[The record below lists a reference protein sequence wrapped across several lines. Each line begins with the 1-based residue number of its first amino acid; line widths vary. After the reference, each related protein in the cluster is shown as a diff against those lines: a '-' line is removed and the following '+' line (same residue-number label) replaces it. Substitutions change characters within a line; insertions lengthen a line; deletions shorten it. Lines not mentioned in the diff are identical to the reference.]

1 MKTLRLNNVTL
12 EMAAY
17 QEESEPKRKI
27 AFTLNVTSETYHDI
41 AVLLYEKTF
50 NVEVR
55 NAILPSGNDKLFNII
70 DQPVRTRGRQRVL
83 YRNNGNRQKRRFMI
97 GVFYVKSCRPAAF
110 ESEFHM

>member
-1 MKTLRLNNVTL
+1 MKTLRLNDVTL

-50 NVEVR
+50 TVEVPER
-55 NAILPSGNDKLFNII
+55 NLAF
-70 DQPVRTRGRQRVL
+70 RGEITNYSTSLTNL
-83 YRNNGNRQKRRFMI
+83 YEAGS
-97 GVFYVKSCRPAAF
+97 V
-110 ESEFHM
+110 SEFYIEITETDKNADS

>member
-1 MKTLRLNNVTL
+1 MKTLRLNDVTL

-50 NVEVR
+50 TVEVPER
-55 NAILPSGNDKLFNII
+55 NLAFGGEITNYSTSLTN
-70 DQPVRTRGRQRVL
+70 L
-83 YRNNGNRQKRRFMI
+83 YEAGS
-97 GVFYVKSCRPAAF
+97 V
-110 ESEFHM
+110 SEFYIEITETDKNADS

>member
-50 NVEVR
+50 NVEVSGTR
-55 NAILPSGNDKLFNII
+55 SCLPGGNDKLFNII
-70 DQPVRTRGRQRVL
+70 DQPVRTRAV
-83 YRNNGNRQKRRFMI
+83 
-97 GVFYVKSCRPAAF
+97 
-110 ESEFHM
+110 SEFYIEITEIDKNADS

>member
-12 EMAAY
+12 EMATY

-50 NVEVR
+50 NVEVPER
-55 NAILPSGNDKLFNII
+55 DLAFRGGNDKLFNII

-97 GVFYVKSCRPAAF
+97 GVFYVKKLPAGSF
-110 ESEFHM
+110 

>member
-41 AVLLYEKTF
+41 AVLLYEK
-50 NVEVR
+50 NV
-55 NAILPSGNDKLFNII
+55 
-70 DQPVRTRGRQRVL
+70 
-83 YRNNGNRQKRRFMI
+83 
-97 GVFYVKSCRPAAF
+97 
-110 ESEFHM
+110 

>member
-50 NVEVR
+50 NVEVPD
-55 NAILPSGNDKLFNII
+55 AF
-70 DQPVRTRGRQRVL
+70 RGEMTNYSTSLTNL
-83 YRNNGNRQKRRFMI
+83 YEPRA
-97 GVFYVKSCRPAAF
+97 V
-110 ESEFHM
+110 SEFYIEITEIDKNADS

>member
-27 AFTLNVTSETYHDI
+27 AFTLNVTNETYHDI

-50 NVEVR
+50 NVEV
-55 NAILPSGNDKLFNII
+55 PE
-70 DQPVRTRGRQRVL
+70 RGLAFRGKMTNYSTSLTNL
-83 YRNNGNRQKRRFMI
+83 YEPGA
-97 GVFYVKSCRPAAF
+97 V
-110 ESEFHM
+110 SEFYIEITEIDKNADS

>member
-50 NVEVR
+50 NVEVPER
-55 NAILPSGNDKLFNII
+55 DLAFRGNDKLFNII

-97 GVFYVKSCRPAAF
+97 GVF
-110 ESEFHM
+110 M

>member
-50 NVEVR
+50 NVEV
-55 NAILPSGNDKLFNII
+55 PE
-70 DQPVRTRGRQRVL
+70 RGLAFRGGMTNYSTSLTNL
-83 YRNNGNRQKRRFMI
+83 YEPGA
-97 GVFYVKSCRPAAF
+97 V
-110 ESEFHM
+110 SEFYIEITEIDKNADS

>member
-50 NVEVR
+50 NVEVPER
-55 NAILPSGNDKLFNII
+55 GLAFRGEMTNYS

-97 GVFYVKSCRPAAF
+97 GVFYVKKLPAGSF
-110 ESEFHM
+110 

>member
-41 AVLLYEKTF
+41 AVLLYEKRLMSRF
-50 NVEVR
+50 R
-55 NAILPSGNDKLFNII
+55 NAILPSGEMTNYSTSLTN
-70 DQPVRTRGRQRVL
+70 L
-83 YRNNGNRQKRRFMI
+83 YEPGA
-97 GVFYVKSCRPAAF
+97 V
-110 ESEFHM
+110 SEFYIEITEIDKNADS

>member
-50 NVEVR
+50 NVEVGTR
-55 NAILPSGNDKLFNII
+55 SCLPGK
-70 DQPVRTRGRQRVL
+70 
-83 YRNNGNRQKRRFMI
+83 
-97 GVFYVKSCRPAAF
+97 
-110 ESEFHM
+110 

>member
-50 NVEVR
+50 HVEVPER
-55 NAILPSGNDKLFNII
+55 DLVF
-70 DQPVRTRGRQRVL
+70 RG
-83 YRNNGNRQKRRFMI
+83 K
-97 GVFYVKSCRPAAF
+97 
-110 ESEFHM
+110 

>member
-27 AFTLNVTSETYHDI
+27 AFSLNVTSETYHDI

-50 NVEVR
+50 HVEV
-55 NAILPSGNDKLFNII
+55 PE
-70 DQPVRTRGRQRVL
+70 RGLAFREMTNYSTSLTNL
-83 YRNNGNRQKRRFMI
+83 YEPGA
-97 GVFYVKSCRPAAF
+97 V
-110 ESEFHM
+110 SEFYIEITEIDKNADS